1 LNEFAIRVPDARTV
15 HRRLLDAGVLAGL
28 VLADAEPDD
37 PSLVDGLLVCA
48 TEVTTSAEIAQ
59 FAGALS
65 AVLGHTDI
73 PVAAR

>member
-1 LNEFAIRVPDARTV
+1 VPDARAV
-15 HRRLLDAGVLAGL
+15 HRRLLDRGVLAGL
-28 VLADAEPDD
+28 ALADAVPDI
-37 PSLVDGLLVCA
+37 PSLADGLLVCA
-48 TEVTTSAEIAQ
+48 TEVTTSAEIAA